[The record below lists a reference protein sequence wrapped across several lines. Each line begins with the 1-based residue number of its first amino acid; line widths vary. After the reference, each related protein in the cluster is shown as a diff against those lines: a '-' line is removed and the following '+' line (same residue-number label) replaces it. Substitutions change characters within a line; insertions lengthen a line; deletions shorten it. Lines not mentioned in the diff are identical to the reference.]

1 MILNGIKKIFHTL
14 RPHHML
20 FTIDDMNILF
30 LLSWRRSVTCFFTG
44 DNNSST
50 TAVDKWS
57 SKVIYVLI
65 GLNIFS
71 GDFRRA
77 YRKEAFNLYI
87 DEGELFVWLQIESFL
102 AKRGPV
108 LVHFFIQT
116 TMFPCSFL
124 RHRKSLMFGMPSL
137 DQFVW
142 YVQKESMI
150 LVYPFPNQSNN
161 FIVPRVM
168 ENATTAAAAPK
179 GN

>member
-1 MILNGIKKIFHTL
+1 MIKKWLAQNDFKRNKKNLSHTSSTPYAVYHRRHEYPL
-14 RPHHML
+14 PP
-20 FTIDDMNILF
+20 F
-30 LLSWRRSVTCFFTG
+30 LAAECDVFFTG

-87 DEGELFVWLQIESFL
+87 DEGELFVRLQIESFL

-137 DQFVW
+137 DQFV
-142 YVQKESMI
+142 
-150 LVYPFPNQSNN
+150 
-161 FIVPRVM
+161 
-168 ENATTAAAAPK
+168 
-179 GN
+179 